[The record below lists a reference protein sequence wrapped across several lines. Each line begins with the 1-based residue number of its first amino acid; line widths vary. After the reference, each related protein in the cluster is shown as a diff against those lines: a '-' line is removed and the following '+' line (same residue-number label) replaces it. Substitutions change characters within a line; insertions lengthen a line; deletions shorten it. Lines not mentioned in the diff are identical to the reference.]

1 MSEEEVLF
9 SEQVLQVPF
18 NYSAGPVASRFLIGL
33 RDEKK
38 ILGLRCSG
46 CGKVY
51 VPPRGLC
58 PGCFTAMDD
67 WVEVGPAGVLEN
79 FTVVHYSE
87 STHPLAAPFALG
99 LIRLDGADT
108 CLLHLV
114 LVPDDGDLAAG
125 TRVGPVFAVER
136 RGHILDV
143 VGFEAWPE

>member
-67 WVEVGPAGVLEN
+67 WVEVGPEGVLDN

-87 STHPLAAPFALG
+87 STHPEAAPFALG

-114 LVPDDGDLAAG
+114 RIPDGGDLAAG
-125 TRVGPVFAVER
+125 TRVAPVFAVER

-143 VGFEAWPE
+143 VGFEACPE